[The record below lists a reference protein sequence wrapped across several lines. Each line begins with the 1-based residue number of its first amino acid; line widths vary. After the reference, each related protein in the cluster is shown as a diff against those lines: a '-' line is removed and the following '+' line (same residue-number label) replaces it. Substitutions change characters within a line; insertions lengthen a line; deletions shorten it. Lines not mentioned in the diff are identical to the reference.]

1 MLYQSKIEKSLIS
14 TLPPCDITG
23 EIIIIDRPEDVA
35 SAVEDLKQ
43 CPLIGFDTET
53 RPSFRRGESNTI
65 SLLQLATDKRAYLFR
80 LKKIG
85 QNQLLKELLES
96 EDHMKVGLSV
106 HDDFHSLNRWM
117 PCRPKNF
124 IELQKYVKAFGIE
137 EMSLQKIYAIVFN
150 KKISKRQQLSNWE
163 AETLT
168 PAQQQYAA
176 IDAWACRDIYYK
188 LRILAISEG
197 RAKLT

>member
-23 EIIIIDRPEDVA
+23 EIIVIDRPEDVA
-35 SAVEDLKQ
+35 TAVDNLKQ
-43 CPLIGFDTET
+43 CTLIGFDTET

-85 QNQLLKELLES
+85 PNQLLKDLLES
-96 EDHMKVGLSV
+96 EEHMKVGLSV

-163 AETLT
+163 AEELT

-188 LRILAISEG
+188 L
-197 RAKLT
+197 KFCDK

>member
-14 TLPPCDITG
+14 TLPPCDIVG
-23 EIIIIDRPEDVA
+23 EIIVIDRPEDVA
-35 SAVEDLKQ
+35 AAIDDLKQ

-65 SLLQLATDKRAYLFR
+65 SLLQLATDQRAYLFR

-85 QNQLLKELLES
+85 PNQLLKDLLES
-96 EDHMKVGLSV
+96 EEHMKVGLSV

-163 AETLT
+163 ADQLT

-188 LRILAISEG
+188 LRVES
-197 RAKLT
+197 

>member
-1 MLYQSKIEKSLIS
+1 MLYPNKIEKFTIS

-23 EIIIIDRPEDVA
+23 EIIVIDRPEDVA
-35 SAVEDLKQ
+35 AAIDDLKQ

-65 SLLQLATDKRAYLFR
+65 SLLQLATDRRAYLFR

-85 QNQLLKELLES
+85 HNQQLKELLES
-96 EDHMKVGLSV
+96 EEHMKVGLSV

-150 KKISKRQQLSNWE
+150 QKISKRQQLSNWE
-163 AETLT
+163 AEELT

-176 IDAWACRDIYYK
+176 IDAWACRNIYYR
-188 LRILAISEG
+188 LQSIVNRQQTLD
-197 RAKLT
+197 

>member
-1 MLYQSKIEKSLIS
+1 MLYQSKIEKSDIS

-23 EIIIIDRPEDVA
+23 EIIVIDRSEDVA
-35 SAVEDLKQ
+35 SAIEELKQ

-65 SLLQLATDKRAYLFR
+65 SLLQLATEKRAYLFR

-85 QNQLLKELLES
+85 PNQLLKDLLES
-96 EDHMKVGLSV
+96 NDYLKVGLSV

-117 PCRPKNF
+117 PCRPNNF
-124 IELQKYVKAFGIE
+124 IELQRYVKAFGIE
-137 EMSLQKIYAIVFN
+137 EMSLQKIYAIVFH
-150 KKISKRQQLSNWE
+150 KRISKRQQLSNWE
-163 AETLT
+163 AEELT

-176 IDAWACRDIYYK
+176 IDAWACRNIYYELQRK
-188 LRILAISEG
+188 IKVATI
-197 RAKLT
+197 

>member
-23 EIIIIDRPEDVA
+23 EIIVIDRPEDVA
-35 SAVEDLKQ
+35 TAVDDLKQ
-43 CPLIGFDTET
+43 CTLIGFDTET

-85 QNQLLKELLES
+85 PNQLLKDLLES
-96 EDHMKVGLSV
+96 EEHMKVGLSV

-150 KKISKRQQLSNWE
+150 QKISKRQQLSNWE
-163 AETLT
+163 ADQLT

-176 IDAWACRDIYYK
+176 IDAWACRNIYYR
-188 LRILAISEG
+188 LQSIVNG
-197 RAKLT
+197 Q

>member
-23 EIIIIDRPEDVA
+23 EIIVIDRPEDVA
-35 SAVEDLKQ
+35 TAVDDLKQ
-43 CPLIGFDTET
+43 CTLIGFDTET

-85 QNQLLKELLES
+85 PNQLLKDLLES
-96 EDHMKVGLSV
+96 EEHMKVGLSV

-163 AETLT
+163 AEELT
-168 PAQQQYAA
+168 PAQQQYAS

-188 LRILAISEG
+188 L
-197 RAKLT
+197 KFCDK